1 MKIKIAESND
11 VGGILDI
18 YAPFIESTHTSFEY
32 QVPSLDEMQ
41 KRIQSTLKFYPWI
54 VAEMGDK
61 IIGYAYASRFRYR
74 KAYDWVCETS
84 VYVHP
89 DAMRSG
95 VATQLYK
102 VLLAVLKV
110 QGIRQCIA
118 GIALPNNISILFHEK
133 HGYKYVGVFPKV
145 GYKKERWVDV
155 AFWQLEIMG
164 TLPYSAPTPW
174 QKLSESTLIE
184 CGLDRNTNVDIKA
197 D

>member
-11 VGGILDI
+11 VAGILDI
-18 YAPFIESTHTSFEY
+18 YAPFIENTHTSFEY
-32 QVPSLDEMQ
+32 QVPSHDEMQ
-41 KRIQSTLKFYPWI
+41 KRIQCTLQFYPWI
-54 VAEMGDK
+54 VAERNDK

-89 DAMRSG
+89 VAKRRG
-95 VATQLYK
+95 VATQLYN
-102 VLLAVLKV
+102 VLLAILKV

-133 HGYKYVGVFPKV
+133 HEYKYVGVFPKV
-145 GYKKERWVDV
+145 GYKKDRWVDV

-164 TLPYSAPTPW
+164 TLPNAAPIPW
-174 QKLSESTLIE
+174 HKLSEITLIE
-184 CGLDRNTNVDIKA
+184 CGLDRNTNLDIMEE
-197 D
+197 